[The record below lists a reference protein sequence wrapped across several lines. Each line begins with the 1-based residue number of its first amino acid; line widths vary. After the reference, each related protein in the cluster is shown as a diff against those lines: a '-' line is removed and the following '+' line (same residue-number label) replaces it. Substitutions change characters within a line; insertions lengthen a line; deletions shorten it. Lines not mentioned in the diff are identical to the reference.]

1 MGKLNMRQ
9 FAVIGLGQFGS
20 SVARSLAQKGCEVIA
35 IDKSGDRVAEIADV
49 VSQALSLDAV
59 DEKSLAALG
68 LKDVDVAV
76 VSTGQDIE
84 ASISIVLI
92 LKEMGVKEIVA
103 KAVTD
108 MHGTILKKVGAD
120 RVIFPERD
128 MGERIAES
136 LSSPNVRDYSEIS
149 DTHGIMELV
158 APKRFWKKTMA
169 DLDLDDEFQVH
180 VAAIKRKVPIV
191 REDGETEIR
200 EEIILGPKPEERINQ
215 GDVLII
221 IGAYDDIQRV
231 RGL

>member
-1 MGKLNMRQ
+1 
-9 FAVIGLGQFGS
+9 
-20 SVARSLAQKGCEVIA
+20 VIA
-35 IDKSGDRVAEIADV
+35 IDKDGDRVAEISET
-49 VSQALSLDAV
+49 VSQALALDAV
-59 DEKSLAALG
+59 DEKSLTALG
-68 LKDVDVAV
+68 LKEVDVAV

-84 ASISIVLI
+84 SSISVVLI
-92 LKEMGVKEIVA
+92 LKEMGVREIVA
-103 KAVTD
+103 KAVTA

-136 LSSPNVRDYSEIS
+136 LASPNVRDYSEIS

-169 DLDLDDEFQVH
+169 ELDLDDEFRVQAV
-180 VAAIKRKVPIV
+180 AIKRKVPAI

-200 EEIILGPKPEERINQ
+200 EEINIKPSSEDRINQ

-221 IGAYDDIQRV
+221 IGSYDDIQRV

>member
-1 MGKLNMRQ
+1 MRQ

-35 IDKSGDRVAEIADV
+35 IDKDPNTVSEISDQVA
-49 VSQALSLDAV
+49 QAMALDAV
-59 DEKSLAALG
+59 DEKALAALG
-68 LKDVDVAV
+68 LKEVDVAI

-84 ASISIVLI
+84 ASISVVLI
-92 LKEMGVKEIVA
+92 LKEMGVREIVA

-120 RVIFPERD
+120 RVVFPERD

-136 LSSPNVRDYSEIS
+136 LASPNVRDYSEIS
-149 DTHGIMELV
+149 ETHGIMELV

-169 DLDLDDEFQVH
+169 ELDLDDEFNVSA
-180 VAAIKRKVPIV
+180 VAIRRKVPTI
-191 REDGETEIR
+191 REDGETELR
-200 EEIILGPKPEERINQ
+200 EEINIRPRPEDMINQ

-221 IGAYDDIQRV
+221 IGSYDDIQKV
-231 RGL
+231 RGLR

>member
-1 MGKLNMRQ
+1 MKTRQ

-20 SVARSLAQKGCEVIA
+20 SVARSLAEKGCEVIA
-35 IDKSGDRVAEIADV
+35 IDKDGDRVAEISET
-49 VSQALSLDAV
+49 VSQALALDAV
-59 DEKSLAALG
+59 DEKSLTALG
-68 LKDVDVAV
+68 LKEVDVAV

-84 ASISIVLI
+84 SSISVVLI
-92 LKEMGVKEIVA
+92 LKEMGVREIVA
-103 KAVTD
+103 KAVTA

-136 LSSPNVRDYSEIS
+136 LASPNVRDYSEIS

-169 DLDLDDEFQVH
+169 ELDLDDEFRVQAV
-180 VAAIKRKVPIV
+180 AIKRKVPAI

-200 EEIILGPKPEERINQ
+200 EEINIKPSPEDRINQ

-221 IGAYDDIQRV
+221 IGSYDDIQRV

>member
-1 MGKLNMRQ
+1 MKTRQ
-9 FAVIGLGQFGS
+9 FAVIGLGQFGA
-20 SVARSLAQKGCEVIA
+20 SVARSLAEKGCEVIA
-35 IDKSGDRVAEIADV
+35 IDKDGDRVAEISET
-49 VSQALSLDAV
+49 VSQALALDAV

-68 LKDVDVAV
+68 LKEVDVAV

-84 ASISIVLI
+84 ASISVVLI

-103 KAVTD
+103 KAVTA

-136 LSSPNVRDYSEIS
+136 LASPNVRDYSEIS

-169 DLDLDDEFQVH
+169 ELDLDDEFRVQAV
-180 VAAIKRKVPIV
+180 AIKRKVPAI

-200 EEIILGPKPEERINQ
+200 EEINIKPRPEDRINQ

-221 IGAYDDIQRV
+221 IGSYDDIQKV

>member
-1 MGKLNMRQ
+1 MRQ

-20 SVARSLAQKGCEVIA
+20 SVARSLAEKGCEVIA
-35 IDKSGDRVAEIADV
+35 IDRDGDRVAEISETVA
-49 VSQALSLDAV
+49 QALALDAV
-59 DEKSLAALG
+59 DEKALSALG
-68 LKDVDVAV
+68 LKDADVAI

-92 LKEMGVKEIVA
+92 LKEMGVREIVA

-136 LSSPNVRDYSEIS
+136 LASPNVRDYSEIS

-158 APKRFWKKTMA
+158 APKRFWKKSMA
-169 DLDLDDEFQVH
+169 ELDLDDEFNVSA
-180 VAAIKRKVPIV
+180 VAIKRKVPTI
-191 REDGETEIR
+191 RDDGETELR
-200 EEIILGPKPEERINQ
+200 EEINIRPKPEDRINQ

-221 IGAYDDIQRV
+221 IGSYDDIQKV

>member
-1 MGKLNMRQ
+1 
-9 FAVIGLGQFGS
+9 VIGLGQFGS
-20 SVARSLAQKGCEVIA
+20 SVARSLAEKGCEVIA
-35 IDKSGDRVAEIADV
+35 IDRDGDRVAEISETVA
-49 VSQALSLDAV
+49 QALALDAV
-59 DEKSLAALG
+59 DEKALSALG
-68 LKDVDVAV
+68 LKDADVAI

-92 LKEMGVKEIVA
+92 LKEMGVREIVA

-136 LSSPNVRDYSEIS
+136 LASPNVRDYSEIS

-158 APKRFWKKTMA
+158 APKRFWKKSMA
-169 DLDLDDEFQVH
+169 ELDLDDEFNVSA
-180 VAAIKRKVPIV
+180 VAIKRKVPTI
-191 REDGETEIR
+191 RDDGETELR
-200 EEIILGPKPEERINQ
+200 EEINIRPKPEDRINQ

-221 IGAYDDIQRV
+221 IGSYDDIQKV

>member
-1 MGKLNMRQ
+1 M
-9 FAVIGLGQFGS
+9 
-20 SVARSLAQKGCEVIA
+20 ARSLAMKGCEVIA
-35 IDKSGDRVAEIADV
+35 IDKDPDAVSEISEQ
-49 VSQALSLDAV
+49 VSQAVALDAS
-59 DEKSLAALG
+59 DEKSLEALG
-68 LKDVDVAV
+68 LKEVDVAI

-84 ASISIVLI
+84 ASISIVLL
-92 LKEMGVKEIVA
+92 LKEMGVREIVA

-136 LSSPNVRDYSEIS
+136 LASPNVRDYSEIS

-158 APKRFWKKTMA
+158 APKRFWKKSLAETEMEK
-169 DLDLDDEFQVH
+169 DYRVY
-180 VAAIKRKVPIV
+180 VAAIKRKVPTV

-200 EEIILGPKPEERINQ
+200 EDIIVGPKAEERISQ

-221 IGAYDDIQRV
+221 IGRYEDIQKV

>member
-1 MGKLNMRQ
+1 MKMRQ

-20 SVARSLAQKGCEVIA
+20 SVARSLAEKGCEVIA
-35 IDKSGDRVAEIADV
+35 IDKDGDRVAEISET
-49 VSQALSLDAV
+49 VSQALALDAV
-59 DEKSLAALG
+59 DEKSLTALG
-68 LKDVDVAV
+68 LKEVDVAV

-84 ASISIVLI
+84 SSISVVLI
-92 LKEMGVKEIVA
+92 LKEMGVREIVA
-103 KAVTD
+103 KAVTA

-136 LSSPNVRDYSEIS
+136 LASPNVRDYSEIS

-169 DLDLDDEFQVH
+169 ELDLDDEFRVQAV
-180 VAAIKRKVPIV
+180 AIKRKVPAI

-200 EEIILGPKPEERINQ
+200 EEINIKPSPEDRINQ

-221 IGAYDDIQRV
+221 IGSYDDIQRV